1 MTEMT
6 ARNRAHSHDVLQKK
20 QVVSLIFGEII
31 FRYDINKMMLGVNVS
46 YLNLE
51 IKIDSI
57 EEQIKSNP
65 QSS

>member
-6 ARNRAHSHDVLQKK
+6 ARKRANSHDVLQTE
-20 QVVSLIFGEII
+20 QVVSLILGETT
-31 FRYDINKMMLGVNVS
+31 FNQDIRKLILGVNVS
-46 YLNLE
+46 YLNLG

-65 QSS
+65 LSS